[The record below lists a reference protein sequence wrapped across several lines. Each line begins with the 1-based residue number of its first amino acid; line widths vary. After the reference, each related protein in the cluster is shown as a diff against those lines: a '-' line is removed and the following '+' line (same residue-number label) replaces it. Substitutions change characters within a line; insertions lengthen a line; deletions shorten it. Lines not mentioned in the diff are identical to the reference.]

1 MTGAD
6 LSATSKPWDL
16 QMVTVKTIYEEFYN
30 QGDRE
35 IIAGRQPVPIMNRI
49 YIDQQ
54 ALHQV
59 GTIDACHILATYHIP
74 PYLCMFSHK
83 FENDLLT
90 CWINISLS

>member
-83 FENDLLT
+83 F
-90 CWINISLS
+90 

>member
-59 GTIDACHILATYHIP
+59 GTINACHNHAT
-74 PYLCMFSHK
+74 SH
-83 FENDLLT
+83 DLPSD
-90 CWINISLS
+90 NF

>member
-30 QGDRE
+30 QGDTE
-35 IIAGRQPVPIMNRI
+35 LMAGRQPVPIMNRI

-59 GTIDACHILATYHIP
+59 CSLKSPLSVTCMKYRGSLLNAHFGTV
-74 PYLCMFSHK
+74 
-83 FENDLLT
+83 EN
-90 CWINISLS
+90 SR